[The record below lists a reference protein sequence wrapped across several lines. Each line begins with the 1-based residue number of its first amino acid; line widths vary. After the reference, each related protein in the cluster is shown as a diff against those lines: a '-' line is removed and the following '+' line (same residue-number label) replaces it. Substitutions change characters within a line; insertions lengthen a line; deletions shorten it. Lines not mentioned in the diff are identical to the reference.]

1 MTALDFSPAKTAGAA
16 PFRKLIPLLAAAALL
31 VLLGLPA
38 LLVPPPPQE
47 LLDWHGNSAAVQDGR

>member
-1 MTALDFSPAKTAGAA
+1 MTALDFSPAKSAGAA

-38 LLVPPPPQE
+38 LLAPAPPQE

>member
-1 MTALDFSPAKTAGAA
+1 MTALEFSAAKTAGAA
-16 PFRKLIPLLAAAALL
+16 PFHGLIPLLAAAALL

-38 LLVPPPPQE
+38 LLAPAPQQE